1 MSLCCFQGLDFR
13 ICCTIVFKLLTTHA
27 AAAIR
32 SRLVPHVGSPAR
44 SPGIGSPGNP
54 GSIARDPGS
63 IAREPNPIP
72 TPGTEF
78 DPQGLGRLH
87 ECKTGNPWIP
97 GWWKTARIYFYGLL
111 RVPNWPGMPAT
122 PPLPGLLGTC
132 SAELQ
137 HPAFFYILYIKANV
151 APKRQPAAGT
161 HDRP

>member
-1 MSLCCFQGLDFR
+1 MGRLAANHNQRRMWFPWRILLWVCALAQPQAVREAFR
-13 ICCTIVFKLLTTHA
+13 KFRFWSWYWKIHA

-32 SRLVPHVGSPAR
+32 SRLVPQVGSPAR

-78 DPQGLGRLH
+78 DPQGLGRLQ
-87 ECKTGNPWIP
+87 ECKTGNPCIP

-111 RVPNWPGMPAT
+111 RVPN
-122 PPLPGLLGTC
+122 LPVPSPNDG
-132 SAELQ
+132 
-137 HPAFFYILYIKANV
+137 
-151 APKRQPAAGT
+151 AAGSFA
-161 HDRP
+161 